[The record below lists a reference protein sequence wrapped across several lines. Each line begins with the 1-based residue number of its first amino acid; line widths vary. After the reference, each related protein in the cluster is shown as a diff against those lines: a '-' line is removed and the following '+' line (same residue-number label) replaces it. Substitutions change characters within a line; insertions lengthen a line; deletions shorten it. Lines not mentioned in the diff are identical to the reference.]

1 MRSSRLEIRGITKEI
16 PAVCEFAGAAEIV
29 AGIKRLPW
37 LSTLQCQDA
46 VDLPALQQ
54 LGKRFDIR
62 ERVGGR
68 KRKTVPDIKI
78 AVAVFTIGVKAVFRQ
93 VLIPIVGLIIEG
105 MSVRIARDKIQ
116 TVVIAAGEG
125 SLQAIVI

>member
-16 PAVCEFAGAAEIV
+16 PTICEFPGAAEVV
-29 AGIKRLPW
+29 AGIKRLPR
-37 LSTLQCQDA
+37 LSALQCQDA

-78 AVAVFTIGVKAVFRQ
+78 AVAVFTIRVKAVLRQ
-93 VLIPIVGLIIEG
+93 VLIPIVGLIIERVG
-105 MSVRIARDKIQ
+105 VSVANDEIQ
-116 TVVIAAGEG
+116 TMIIAAGEG
-125 SLQAIVI
+125 SLQTIVI